1 MNIIA
6 QLNAEQVAIVA
17 AQRAVPDFDAG
28 DTVIVNVKVKEGDR
42 TRVQAYEGVCIARSG
57 GGINESFTVRKL
69 SYGEGV
75 ERIFPVYSPMIDSIK
90 VVRHGKVRRAKLY
103 YLKGRTG
110 KAARIVEDQRFDD
123 KRNVVETVAVK
134 ATVAAD
140 DVSLIA
146 GVGPKVKDQL
156 HAEGIT
162 SLNQIAEMSDETIFA
177 LDEKLGLKG
186 KSKRE
191 EWVEQAKEIVSGKAP
206 RAKTDQARA

>member
-1 MNIIA
+1 
-6 QLNAEQVAIVA
+6 
-17 AQRAVPDFDAG
+17 
-28 DTVIVNVKVKEGDR
+28 
-42 TRVQAYEGVCIARSG
+42 
-57 GGINESFTVRKL
+57 VRKL

-123 KRNVVETVAVK
+123 TRNVVAPVAAKVE
-134 ATVAAD
+134 VAAD

-146 GVGPKVKDQL
+146 GVGPKIKDAL
-156 HAEGIT
+156 HKEGIT
-162 SLNQIAEMSDETIFA
+162 TLAQIAEMSDEAIFA

-191 EWVEQAKEIVSGKAP
+191 EWVTQAKELVSGMAP